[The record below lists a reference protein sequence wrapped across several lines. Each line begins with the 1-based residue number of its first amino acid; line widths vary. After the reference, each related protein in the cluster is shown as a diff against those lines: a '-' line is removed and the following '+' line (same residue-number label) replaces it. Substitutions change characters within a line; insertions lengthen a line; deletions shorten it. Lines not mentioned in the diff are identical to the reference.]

1 MFKIKI
7 VTITILLLIIT
18 NCGFN
23 SKEFN
28 TNISKNRFIGIEES
42 GQLKKLDKDVVEGLC
57 NGLTESQAIITNHNL
72 IMNKNMV
79 CIVNKKNKESKQN
92 EDN

>member
-1 MFKIKI
+1 MFTIKI
-7 VTITILLLIIT
+7 VTMLGLLLVIT

-23 SKEFN
+23 AKEFN
-28 TNISKNRFIGIEES
+28 TNISKNRFIGIEEA

-79 CIVNKKNKESKQN
+79 CIVAKKNKESKN

>member
-1 MFKIKI
+1 MFKIKLL
-7 VTITILLLIIT
+7 TITVLLLVIT

>member
-1 MFKIKI
+1 MTKIKI

-57 NGLTESQAIITNHNL
+57 NGLTESQATITNHNL

>member
-7 VTITILLLIIT
+7 VIILGLLLVVT

-23 SKEFN
+23 VKEFN

-42 GQLKKLDKDVVEGLC
+42 TQLKKLDKDTVEGLC
-57 NGLTESQAIITNHNL
+57 NGLTESQALITNHNL
-72 IMNKNMV
+72 ILNKNMV
-79 CIVNKKNKESKQN
+79 CIVAKKNKESKN

>member
-7 VTITILLLIIT
+7 VTILGLLLVVT

-23 SKEFN
+23 AKEFN
-28 TNISKNRFIGIEES
+28 TNISKNRFIGVEES
-42 GQLKKLDKDVVEGLC
+42 TQLKKLDKDVIEGLC
-57 NGLTESQAIITNHNL
+57 NGLTESQALITNHNL
-72 IMNKNMV
+72 ILNKNMV